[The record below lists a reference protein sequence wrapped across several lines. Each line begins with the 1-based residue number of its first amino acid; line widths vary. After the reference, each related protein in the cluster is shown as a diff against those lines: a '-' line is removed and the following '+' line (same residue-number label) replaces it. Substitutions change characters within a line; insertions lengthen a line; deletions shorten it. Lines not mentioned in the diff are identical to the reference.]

1 MAGRNLTQAELDEI
15 DAMLDAPAA
24 ERSRPCARIIERRCA
39 QCGRSFVS
47 APYHVFHDRS
57 HGLWFC
63 KYTCEQAYRRAHRRE
78 RGIW

>member
-1 MAGRNLTQAELDEI
+1 MADRNLTAAELDEI
-15 DAMLDAPAA
+15 DAMLDEPAP
-24 ERSRPCARIIERRCA
+24 EHNRPCARIIERRCA